1 MEGLV
6 WFTSSKCFKN
16 MYIKIY
22 MIYLTFQDL
31 LLLDIVSDAINQWVR
46 PSLNPM
52 ITLKL
57 IIFDVERKKIVNGV

>member
-1 MEGLV
+1 
-6 WFTSSKCFKN
+6 
-16 MYIKIY
+16 